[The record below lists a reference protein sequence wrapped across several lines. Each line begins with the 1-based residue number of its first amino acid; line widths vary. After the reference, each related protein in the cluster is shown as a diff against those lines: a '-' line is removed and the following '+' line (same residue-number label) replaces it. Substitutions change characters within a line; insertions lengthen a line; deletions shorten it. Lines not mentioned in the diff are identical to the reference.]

1 MFQKKGF
8 FLVLESNN
16 RQNRQVIKRGYNMER
31 ITTNIDE
38 IRVPGVVAE
47 VSRAEAIQQGIFEED
62 AVSLLEAMG
71 ANIDLVGEVE
81 DGNDR

>member
-47 VSRAEAIQQGIFEED
+47 VSRAEAIQQGIFEEN
-62 AVSLLEAMG
+62 AVSLLEAMV

>member
-1 MFQKKGF
+1 MK
-8 FLVLESNN
+8 
-16 RQNRQVIKRGYNMER
+16 R

-47 VSRAEAIQQGIFEED
+47 VSPAEAIQQGIFEED

>member
-1 MFQKKGF
+1 
-8 FLVLESNN
+8 
-16 RQNRQVIKRGYNMER
+16 MER

-47 VSRAEAIQQGIFEED
+47 VSDAEARKQGMFEED
-62 AVSLLEAMG
+62 AVTFEEVES

-81 DGNDR
+81 DGDDR

>member
-1 MFQKKGF
+1 
-8 FLVLESNN
+8 
-16 RQNRQVIKRGYNMER
+16 MER

-62 AVSLLEAMG
+62 AVSLLEAIG

>member
-1 MFQKKGF
+1 
-8 FLVLESNN
+8 
-16 RQNRQVIKRGYNMER
+16 MER

>member
-1 MFQKKGF
+1 M
-8 FLVLESNN
+8 
-16 RQNRQVIKRGYNMER
+16 QVIKRGYNMER

>member
-1 MFQKKGF
+1 
-8 FLVLESNN
+8 
-16 RQNRQVIKRGYNMER
+16 MER

-47 VSRAEAIQQGIFEED
+47 VSRAEAIQQGMFEED
-62 AVSLLEAMG
+62 AVTFEEAMA

>member
-1 MFQKKGF
+1 
-8 FLVLESNN
+8 
-16 RQNRQVIKRGYNMER
+16 MER

-47 VSRAEAIQQGIFEED
+47 VSRAEAIQQGIFEEN
-62 AVSLLEAMG
+62 AVSLLEAMV